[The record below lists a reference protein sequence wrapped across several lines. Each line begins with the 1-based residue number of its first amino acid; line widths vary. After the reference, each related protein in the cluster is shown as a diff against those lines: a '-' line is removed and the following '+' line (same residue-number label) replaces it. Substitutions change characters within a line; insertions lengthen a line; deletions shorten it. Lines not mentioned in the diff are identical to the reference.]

1 VSLTSDSK
9 PRGFAGELGKGVSL
23 VAMSGASVGG
33 VLGMAA
39 LGLRALGL

>member
-1 VSLTSDSK
+1 MSLTSASK
-9 PRGFAGELGKGVSL
+9 QRGFAGELGRGVSL

-33 VLGMAA
+33 VLGIAA